1 MLLHRESLA
10 IALQMLSILILSYSL
25 PSLHLIFFLSSSYLF
40 SLPSSS
46 FSSLSSLHFSLSLQ
60 RFSYLIVPFLSRH
73 CFLLSAFSLC
83 LSCFRTVLGSA
94 PPFNP
99 QNRSLC
105 LTASKSSTAALT
117 DTLSESRMP
126 SIGMRMWASAAL
138 RQMSVRPVA
147 SVPITIA
154 VPHLMSVS

>member
-10 IALQMLSILILSYSL
+10 IALQILSILILSYSL

-40 SLPSSS
+40 SL
-46 FSSLSSLHFSLSLQ
+46 SSLHFSLSLQ
-60 RFSYLIVPFLSRH
+60 RFSYLLVPFLSRH

-83 LSCFRTVLGSA
+83 SSCFRTVLGSA

>member
-46 FSSLSSLHFSLSLQ
+46 FLSLLSIFSLSLQ

-73 CFLLSAFSLC
+73 CFLLSASSLC

>member
-10 IALQMLSILILSYSL
+10 IALQILSILILSYSL
-25 PSLHLIFFLSSSYLF
+25 LSLHLIFFLSSSYLF

-46 FSSLSSLHFSLSLQ
+46 FLSLSSLHFSLSLQ

>member
-10 IALQMLSILILSYSL
+10 ITLQMLSILILSYSL
-25 PSLHLIFFLSSSYLF
+25 PSLHLIFFPFFFLSFFSPFFLF
-40 SLPSSS
+40 
-46 FSSLSSLHFSLSLQ
+46 FLSLLSI
-60 RFSYLIVPFLSRH
+60 FSYLIVPFLSRH
-73 CFLLSAFSLC
+73 CFLLSGFSLC

-94 PPFNP
+94 PPFNH
-99 QNRSLC
+99 QKLSLC

>member
-25 PSLHLIFFLSSSYLF
+25 PSLHLIFSLSSSYLF

-46 FSSLSSLHFSLSLQ
+46 FSSLFSPSFSLSLQ

-73 CFLLSAFSLC
+73 CFLFSASSLC

-94 PPFNP
+94 PPFNH
-99 QNRSLC
+99 QKLSLC
-105 LTASKSSTAALT
+105 LTASKSNTAALT

>member
-10 IALQMLSILILSYSL
+10 IALQILSILILSYSL

-40 SLPSSS
+40 PLPSFS

-73 CFLLSAFSLC
+73 CFLLSASFFC

-94 PPFNP
+94 PPINH

>member
-10 IALQMLSILILSYSL
+10 IALQILSILILSYSL
-25 PSLHLIFFLSSSYLF
+25 PSLHLIFFSFFFLSFFSPFFLF
-40 SLPSSS
+40 S
-46 FSSLSSLHFSLSLQ
+46 FSLLSIFSLSLQ

-73 CFLLSAFSLC
+73 CFLLSASSLC

-94 PPFNP
+94 PPINH

>member
-25 PSLHLIFFLSSSYLF
+25 LSLHLIFFLSSSYLF

-46 FSSLSSLHFSLSLQ
+46 FLSLLSIYSLSLQ

-73 CFLLSAFSLC
+73 CFLFSALFLC
-83 LSCFRTVLGSA
+83 SSCVRTVLGSA
-94 PPFNP
+94 PPFSP

>member
-46 FSSLSSLHFSLSLQ
+46 FLSLLSIFSLSLQ

-73 CFLLSAFSLC
+73 CFLFSASFFC

-94 PPFNP
+94 PPINH

>member
-10 IALQMLSILILSYSL
+10 IALQILSILILSYFL
-25 PSLHLIFFLSSSYLF
+25 PSFHLIFFLSSSYLF
-40 SLPSSS
+40 
-46 FSSLSSLHFSLSLQ
+46 SLSSLHFSLSLQ

-73 CFLLSAFSLC
+73 CFLLSASSLC

>member
-46 FSSLSSLHFSLSLQ
+46 FFLSLLSIYSLSLQ

-73 CFLLSAFSLC
+73 CFLLSASSLC

>member
-46 FSSLSSLHFSLSLQ
+46 FLSILFIFSLSLQ

-73 CFLLSAFSLC
+73 CFLLSAFFLC

-94 PPFNP
+94 PPFNH
-99 QNRSLC
+99 QKLSLC

>member
-46 FSSLSSLHFSLSLQ
+46 FLSLFYIFSLSLQ

-73 CFLLSAFSLC
+73 CFLLSALSLC

-94 PPFNP
+94 PPFNH

>member
-10 IALQMLSILILSYSL
+10 IALQMLSILILSYTL
-25 PSLHLIFFLSSSYLF
+25 PSLHLIFSSPFFLFFLSLYSIY
-40 SLPSSS
+40 
-46 FSSLSSLHFSLSLQ
+46 SLSLQ

-73 CFLLSAFSLC
+73 CFLLSASSLC

-94 PPFNP
+94 PPFNH
-99 QNRSLC
+99 QKLSLC
-105 LTASKSSTAALT
+105 LTASKSNTAALT

>member
-40 SLPSSS
+40 PLPSSS
-46 FSSLSSLHFSLSLQ
+46 FSSLFSPSFSLSLQ

>member
-40 SLPSSS
+40 PLPSSS
-46 FSSLSSLHFSLSLQ
+46 FFLSLLSIFSLSLQ

-73 CFLLSAFSLC
+73 RFLFSALFLC
-83 LSCFRTVLGSA
+83 SSCVRTILGSA
-94 PPFNP
+94 PPINN

>member
-46 FSSLSSLHFSLSLQ
+46 FLSLLSIYSLSLQ

-73 CFLLSAFSLC
+73 CFLLSASSLC

>member
-1 MLLHRESLA
+1 MWPRLKNSPHTYAHEGLESIFLFEF
-10 IALQMLSILILSYSL
+10 IELQWVQTDFLRLSDNNT
-25 PSLHLIFFLSSSYLF
+25 FF
-40 SLPSSS
+40 
-46 FSSLSSLHFSLSLQ
+46 SLSSLHFSLSLQ

-73 CFLLSAFSLC
+73 RFLFSAFSLC

-99 QNRSLC
+99 QNLSLC

>member
-10 IALQMLSILILSYSL
+10 IALQILSILILSYSL
-25 PSLHLIFFLSSSYLF
+25 LSLHLIFFLSSSYLF

-46 FSSLSSLHFSLSLQ
+46 FSSLFSPSFSLSLQ

-73 CFLLSAFSLC
+73 CFLLSASSLC

-94 PPFNP
+94 PPFNH
-99 QNRSLC
+99 QNLSLC
-105 LTASKSSTAALT
+105 LTASKSSTPALT

>member
-10 IALQMLSILILSYSL
+10 IALQILSILILSYSL

-46 FSSLSSLHFSLSLQ
+46 FLSLSSLHFSLSLQ

-94 PPFNP
+94 PPFNH
-99 QNRSLC
+99 QKLSLC

>member
-10 IALQMLSILILSYSL
+10 ITLQMLSILILSYSL
-25 PSLHLIFFLSSSYLF
+25 LSLHLIFFLSSSYLF

-46 FSSLSSLHFSLSLQ
+46 FSSLFSPSFSLSLQ

-73 CFLLSAFSLC
+73 CFLFSAFSLC

>member
-10 IALQMLSILILSYSL
+10 IALQILSILILSYSL
-25 PSLHLIFFLSSSYLF
+25 PTLHLIFFLSSSYL
-40 SLPSSS
+40 SPLPSSS
-46 FSSLSSLHFSLSLQ
+46 FLSLFSPSFSLSLQ

-73 CFLLSAFSLC
+73 CFLLSASSLC

>member
-10 IALQMLSILILSYSL
+10 ITLQILSILILSYSL

-46 FSSLSSLHFSLSLQ
+46 FSSLFSPSFSLSLQ

-94 PPFNP
+94 PPFNH

>member
-10 IALQMLSILILSYSL
+10 IALQILSILILSYSL
-25 PSLHLIFFLSSSYLF
+25 PSLHLIFSLSSSYLF

-46 FSSLSSLHFSLSLQ
+46 FSLSLLSIFSLSLQ

-94 PPFNP
+94 PPFNL

>member
-10 IALQMLSILILSYSL
+10 IALQILSILILSYSL

-46 FSSLSSLHFSLSLQ
+46 FLSLLSIFSLSLQ

>member
-10 IALQMLSILILSYSL
+10 ITLQMLSILILSYSL

-46 FSSLSSLHFSLSLQ
+46 FLSLLSIFSLSLQ

-73 CFLLSAFSLC
+73 CFLLFASSLC
-83 LSCFRTVLGSA
+83 SSCFRTVLGSA

>member
-25 PSLHLIFFLSSSYLF
+25 PSLHLIFFPFFFLSFFSPFFLF
-40 SLPSSS
+40 FLSL
-46 FSSLSSLHFSLSLQ
+46 LSIYSLSLQ

-94 PPFNP
+94 PPFNH
-99 QNRSLC
+99 QKLSLC

>member
-25 PSLHLIFFLSSSYLF
+25 PSLHLIFSLSSSYLF
-40 SLPSSS
+40 SLPSLL
-46 FSSLSSLHFSLSLQ
+46 FFLFFLSIYSLSLQ

-94 PPFNP
+94 PPFNH
-99 QNRSLC
+99 QKLSLC

-126 SIGMRMWASAAL
+126 SIGMRMWASADL

>member
-1 MLLHRESLA
+1 MLSHRESLA
-10 IALQMLSILILSYSL
+10 IALQMLSILILSYTL
-25 PSLHLIFFLSSSYLF
+25 PSLHLIFFSFFFLSFFSPFFLF
-40 SLPSSS
+40 S
-46 FSSLSSLHFSLSLQ
+46 FSLLSIFSLSLQ
-60 RFSYLIVPFLSRH
+60 RLSYLIVPFLSRH
-73 CFLLSAFSLC
+73 CFLLFASSLC
-83 LSCFRTVLGSA
+83 SSCFRTVLGSA
-94 PPFNP
+94 PPINH
-99 QNRSLC
+99 QKLSLC

>member
-10 IALQMLSILILSYSL
+10 IALQILSILILSYSL

-46 FSSLSSLHFSLSLQ
+46 FSSLFSPSFSLSLQ

-94 PPFNP
+94 PPFNH
-99 QNRSLC
+99 QKLSLC

>member
-46 FSSLSSLHFSLSLQ
+46 FSSLSSIYSLSLQ

>member
-25 PSLHLIFFLSSSYLF
+25 PSLHLIFFPFFFLSFFSPFFLF
-40 SLPSSS
+40 
-46 FSSLSSLHFSLSLQ
+46 FLSLLSI
-60 RFSYLIVPFLSRH
+60 FSYLIVPFLSRH

-94 PPFNP
+94 PPINH

>member
-25 PSLHLIFFLSSSYLF
+25 PSLLLSIF
-40 SLPSSS
+40 PI
-46 FSSLSSLHFSLSLQ
+46 SLQ

-73 CFLLSAFSLC
+73 CFLFSASFFCS
-83 LSCFRTVLGSA
+83 SCFRTVLGSA
-94 PPFNP
+94 PPINH
-99 QNRSLC
+99 QNLSLC

>member
-25 PSLHLIFFLSSSYLF
+25 PSLHLIFFLSSSYLSSPFFLF
-40 SLPSSS
+40 SL
-46 FSSLSSLHFSLSLQ
+46 SLLSIFSLSLQ

-73 CFLLSAFSLC
+73 CFLFSASFFCS
-83 LSCFRTVLGSA
+83 SCFRTVLGSA

>member
-10 IALQMLSILILSYSL
+10 IALQMLSILILSYTL
-25 PSLHLIFFLSSSYLF
+25 PSLHLIFFSFFFLSFFSPFFLF
-40 SLPSSS
+40 S
-46 FSSLSSLHFSLSLQ
+46 FSLLSIFSLSLQ

-73 CFLLSAFSLC
+73 CFLLFASSLC
-83 LSCFRTVLGSA
+83 SSCFRTVLGSA
-94 PPFNP
+94 PPINH
-99 QNRSLC
+99 QKLSLC

>member
-10 IALQMLSILILSYSL
+10 IALQILSILILSYSL

-46 FSSLSSLHFSLSLQ
+46 FSLSPLHLFSFSSTFFLSHSPFSLPS
-60 RFSYLIVPFLSRH
+60 
-73 CFLLSAFSLC
+73 LLSSLC

>member
-10 IALQMLSILILSYSL
+10 IALQILSILILSYSL
-25 PSLHLIFFLSSSYLF
+25 PSLHLIFFLSFSYLF
-40 SLPSSS
+40 PLPSSS
-46 FSSLSSLHFSLSLQ
+46 FLSLFSPSFSLSLQ

>member
-40 SLPSSS
+40 SLPSS
-46 FSSLSSLHFSLSLQ
+46 FFLSLSLSIFSLSLQ
-60 RFSYLIVPFLSRH
+60 RFSYLIVPFPSRH

-83 LSCFRTVLGSA
+83 SSCFRTVLGSA